1 LITNAIAKRYAK
13 ALVQLASEEGSL
25 EASQQELAGF
35 ERIVSGTPELRAAL
49 ASPAC
54 SMESKQ
60 RILNDLLAKIAPSVT
75 VGNFLRLLLERNRL
89 VLLPQIVV
97 CYGVLADRLAGV
109 VRPVLTTALPLE
121 ESEIGEIRGSLE
133 RTTGKKVVL
142 DVVTDQSLI
151 GGVITQIG
159 DRVYDGSVRTQL
171 SRIHDIL
178 QKG

>member
-1 LITNAIAKRYAK
+1 MITNAIAKRYAK
-13 ALVQLASEEGSL
+13 ALVQLASEEAAL
-25 EASQQELAGF
+25 EKYQQELAGF
-35 ERIVSGTPELRAAL
+35 ERIVTGSSELKATL
-49 ASPAC
+49 SSPAC

-60 RILNDLLAKIAPSVT
+60 NILNDLLGKAALSET
-75 VGNFLRLLLERNRL
+75 VSNFLRLLLERSRM
-89 VLLPQIVV
+89 VLLPQIVAS
-97 CYGVLADRLAGV
+97 YGVLADRLSGI

-121 ESEIGEIRGSLE
+121 ESEIGEIKGSLE
-133 RTTGKKVVL
+133 RATGKSVVL
-142 DVVTDQSLI
+142 EVVTDKSLI